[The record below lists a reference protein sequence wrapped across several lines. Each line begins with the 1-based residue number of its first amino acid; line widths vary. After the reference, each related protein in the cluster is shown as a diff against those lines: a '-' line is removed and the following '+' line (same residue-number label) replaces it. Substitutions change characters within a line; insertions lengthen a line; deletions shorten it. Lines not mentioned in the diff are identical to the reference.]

1 MSNATAESDPYEV
14 ARLIALQ
21 QIDLKPRTSAE
32 IHATLRDRGVPE
44 EVADHLVQRFT
55 EVGLLD
61 DRTYARLWVESRMRS
76 RGLGP
81 MALRQELRRHKVPDP
96 IIDEALA
103 GIDADEA
110 LEAATDQVRSR
121 VARCELP
128 LSRRDQQRLMN
139 FLMRRGHS
147 GGTARAALRRAEEQ
161 IVGQESS

>member
-1 MSNATAESDPYEV
+1 MTIAGPESDPYEV

-32 IHATLRDRGVPE
+32 IHTTLLDRGVPE
-44 EVADHLVQRFT
+44 EVADQLVERFT

-96 IIDEALA
+96 LIDEALA

-110 LEAATDQVRSR
+110 LAAATEQVRSR
-121 VARCELP
+121 VARCEIP
-128 LSRRDQQRLMN
+128 LSRRDQQRLLN

-147 GGTARAALRRAEEQ
+147 PGTAREAVRKAEEQ
-161 IVGQESS
+161 IVGQERT